1 MSTLKNICNIK
12 LGETIDYFTIGTIHK
27 WGLDFVKLIKLMGQ
41 YTRNQ
46 YILVVIDY
54 VAIWVKAKMAQ
65 TNKIIVITRFLYK
78 CI

>member
-1 MSTLKNICNIK
+1 MSK
-12 LGETIDYFTIGTIHK
+12 
-27 WGLDFVKLIKLMGQ
+27 

-65 TNKIIVITRFLYK
+65 TNKIIVITKFLYK
-78 CI
+78 CILICFGCFNIKDKE